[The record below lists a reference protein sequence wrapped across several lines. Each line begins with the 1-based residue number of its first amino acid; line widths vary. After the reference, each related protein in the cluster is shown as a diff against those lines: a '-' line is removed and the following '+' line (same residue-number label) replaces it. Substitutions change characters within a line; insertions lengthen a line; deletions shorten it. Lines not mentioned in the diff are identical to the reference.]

1 MVADAVRWRVV
12 TGNYKGAAVTV
23 TNEGA
28 SARRG
33 AAIGACVCAG
43 FGAGWFGWSQS
54 AEPHYLHVVSTI
66 GFVVC
71 IAVCAFAAYTLA
83 RAGRAARSDAD
94 SGSGW
99 TPQTRRS
106 YWITVLI
113 EFGLIAAGAAVLSAL
128 KHQPWIPVWTSI
140 VVAVHFYPL
149 ADIFQASEMKRLATA
164 MLAVTAL
171 ALVAVAAGVRVP
183 SGSLTCLGAGC
194 VLLYGAVGALR
205 AARATA

>member
-1 MVADAVRWRVV
+1 MA
-12 TGNYKGAAVTV
+12 V

-43 FGAGWFGWSQS
+43 FGAGWFGWSQFV
-54 AEPHYLHVVSTI
+54 EPHYLHVVSTI

-71 IAVCAFAAYTLA
+71 IALCAFAAYTLA
-83 RAGRAARSDAD
+83 RAGRAGKSNGAGD

-106 YWITVLI
+106 YWITVFI
-113 EFGLIAAGAAVLSAL
+113 EFGLIAAGAAVLRAL
-128 KHQPWIPVWTSI
+128 QRQSWIPDWTSI

-171 ALVAVAAGVRVP
+171 ALVAVAAGARVP
-183 SGSLTCLGAGC
+183 SGSLTYLGAGC
-194 VLLYGAVGALR
+194 VLLYGAVGAFR